1 MSKCPI
7 YGEYKKGP
15 VMRNLMYIV
24 VLILRIYST
33 DYSQLLRET
42 WQPPEEILDSIGIQ
56 PGMMVGEAGAGTGYF
71 TIPLAKRLGSGG
83 KLYANDIDENSLHKL
98 KQKLFCE
105 DLENVKIIIGDYDDP
120 LFPKGKMEMIVMVYV
135 VHDVSEPVIWL
146 KNLKYALQ
154 KDAPLV
160 IIDRDPDKYGGEY
173 DHFWEKSKMIDT
185 VERAGFKLE
194 RVSTFLP
201 RDNIYYFKVTD

>member
-1 MSKCPI
+1 MKFNTICIIITLFVSVTTHGQS
-7 YGEYKKGP
+7 Y
-15 VMRNLMYIV
+15 
-24 VLILRIYST
+24 
-33 DYSQLLRET
+33 RET
-42 WQPPEEILDSIGIQ
+42 WQPPEEILDSIGIK

-71 TIPLAKRLGSGG
+71 TIPLAKRLGPSG

-98 KQKLFCE
+98 KQKLSCE
-105 DLENVKIIIGDYDDP
+105 DLDNVKIIIGDYDDP

-146 KNLKYALQ
+146 KNLKYALR

-160 IIDRDPDKYGGEY
+160 IIDRDPDKYGKEY
-173 DHFWEKSKMIDT
+173 DHFWKKSRIIDI
-185 VERAGFKLE
+185 VERAGFKLG